1 MISLF
6 SSEANSVISSPF
18 ISRSFVGSAVS
29 KDVMYSVFF
38 MFCVSDMP
46 KPSMLPV
53 TIAVKNKRLNHRT
66 VDFFIVFILIEY
78 EICRILSIFFNI
90 CKKKIE
96 RIFLK
101 KKALLCAAPCPSG
114 NREHGWEG
122 KMFPVL
128 LLSPYV
134 RKNFSVFFILCKK
147 RLILI
152 YGVISNN
159 AYSSDISRSI
169 VRFALYDFPF

>member
-29 KDVMYSVFF
+29 NDVIYSVFF
-38 MFCVSDMP
+38 IFCVSDMP

-53 TIAVKNKRLNHRT
+53 TAAAMNKRLNHTT
-66 VDFFIVFILIEY
+66 VDFFIAFILIEY

-90 CKKKIE
+90 SKKNNC
-96 RIFLK
+96 K

-128 LLSPYV
+128 LLSPYE
-134 RKNFSVFFILCKK
+134 
-147 RLILI
+147 
-152 YGVISNN
+152 
-159 AYSSDISRSI
+159 
-169 VRFALYDFPF
+169 